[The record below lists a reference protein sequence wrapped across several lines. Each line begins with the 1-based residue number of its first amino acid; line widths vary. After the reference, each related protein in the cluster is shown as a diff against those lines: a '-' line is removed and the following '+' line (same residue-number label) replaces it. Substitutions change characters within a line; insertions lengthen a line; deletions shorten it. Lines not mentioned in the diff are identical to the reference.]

1 MMNGKPM
8 MAAGNGPPASEPDS
22 DEKPCIF
29 LSAESLGGKKVKVGD
44 TITLTVRDVDPETGD
59 VQADLTE
66 GGETDENN
74 EGAMAA
80 FDRSM
85 PEESEEA

>member
-8 MAAGNGPPASEPDS
+8 MAAGNGPPSESES
-22 DEKPCIF
+22 DDKPCIF
-29 LSAESLGGKKVKVGD
+29 LSAESLGGKKVKPGD

-59 VQADLTE
+59 VQADLSD

-85 PEESEEA
+85 PDESEEA